1 MRLLNDYNLNPKAY
15 SDKEADAIAKAA
27 KAFGL
32 RFERSGKAGKKFLFD
47 LADTAVL
54 GAIPNEWRPQARGDR
69 YFGETGL
76 DRIAGGA
83 GSLLGLAGTGGL
95 ALANRAALSGL
106 ARAGAKRAVN
116 AGSYGIGA
124 MREGGSRV
132 AQAARGAYGRMP
144 DAGALGTRVADQM
157 SRGRQAVNK
166 FSSLDRGKLT
176 VPFGNVGTRVSGT
189 YNRFMEPIRNRN
201 LLDMMDEV
209 RAGIPRGGF
218 GGVARGQTRPLVQ
231 ITDDVFRTDQ
241 LR

>member
-1 MRLLNDYNLNPKAY
+1 MNRQEIMRLVTDYNKNPKAY
-15 SDKEADAIAKAA
+15 SDKEADAIARAA

-32 RFERSGKAGKKFLFD
+32 RFERSSKAGRKFLFD
-47 LADTAVL
+47 LADSMTII
-54 GAIPNEWRPQARGDR
+54 GALPNEWRPQARGDK

-157 SRGRQAVNK
+157 SRGRQAVDK

-201 LLDMMDEV
+201 LLDMMEEV
-209 RAGIPRGGF
+209 RTGIPRGGF
-218 GGVARGQTRPLVQ
+218 GGVARGQTRPMVGL
-231 ITDDVFRTDQ
+231 
-241 LR
+241 